1 MEPLFV
7 CVCLC
12 FFHSCVFCIRTA
24 ITCCSQFSEYLFGTG
39 ELGNSGDEGFLH
51 SLEVNEMKGVSS
63 PLSSAVAIMP
73 SPIVMWR
80 FKVLLNLT

>member
-1 MEPLFV
+1 M

-12 FFHSCVFCIRTA
+12 FFDSCVFCIRTA
-24 ITCCSQFSEYLFGTG
+24 IMCCSQFSEYLFGTG

-51 SLEVNEMKGVSS
+51 SLEVNEMKGLSS

-73 SPIVMWR
+73 SPVVMWR